1 MSWPLYAAC
10 WAAIL
15 ASLSVSIW
23 SMLYARK
30 AKREYLIAKAHYD
43 QAAANYDLAADT
55 LRKAA
60 DWPKLWTA
68 EQLKDWAERTRRD

>member
-1 MSWPLYAAC
+1 MTGWFYAVG
-10 WAAIL
+10 WVVIL
-15 ASLSVSIW
+15 TSLVVSIW
-23 SMLYARK
+23 SMFYARK

-60 DWPKLWTA
+60 GWPKLWTA
-68 EQLKDWAERTRRD
+68 EQLKDWAERKPRD